1 MKSTKTTGGLV
12 YSTEHGSMCPE
23 CRKPIAG
30 CICSRNA
37 AMPAIDGIVRVS
49 RETKG
54 RKGKGV
60 TLVKG
65 LALEPAGLTELGR
78 RLKAACGA
86 GGTVK
91 DDVIELQ
98 GDHREVVIASL
109 RKAGWT
115 VKPAGG

>member
-1 MKSTKTTGGLV
+1 
-12 YSTEHGSMCPE
+12 MCPA
-23 CRKPIAG
+23 CREPIAG
-30 CICSRNA
+30 CSCRRPA
-37 AMPAIDGIVRVS
+37 AAGASDGIVRVS
-49 RETKG
+49 HETKG
-54 RKGKGV
+54 RAGKSV

-91 DDVIELQ
+91 DGVIELQ